1 MAENILAKLQHWIE
15 IDLDK
20 LASNAQILRQ
30 HLQAQTPGLKLWA
43 VVKNDAYGY
52 GAVECAQTLVTAGV
66 DGLAVTSLEEALQL
80 REAGL
85 EAPLLVFLPPQA
97 AELRKFCRVGRR
109 LRVILK

>member
-52 GAVECAQTLVTAGV
+52 GAWSAHRRW
-66 DGLAVTSLEEALQL
+66 L
-80 REAGL
+80 RQ
-85 EAPLLVFLPPQA
+85 VWTVW
-97 AELRKFCRVGRR
+97 R
-109 LRVILK
+109 